1 MRAAICCVASAIMA
15 AGLIAV
21 AQERPDAALLQE
33 ILQIPAIDNH
43 THVPRV
49 DLPGEKDEEFD
60 ALPCDPLEPSAT
72 NFLLRPENPVYVA
85 AWKALWGYAYNDN
98 APEHVKEVV
107 AAREKEQ
114 KELGDKYPAWV
125 LEQLHTQI
133 MLANR
138 IAMGRGLAAPR
149 FRWVP
154 YDDALMYPL
163 DNTVMEENPDRKF
176 FYSREE
182 MLLKRYLNDLKL
194 SAAPATLDEYLK
206 KVVTPTLESQKKAGA
221 VAIKFEAAYLRS
233 LNFELAG
240 KAEATYTYGNSFRS
254 QGIDVTE
261 KHPIP
266 YGGLPDPA
274 GYTKLQDY
282 LFRYIAREAGRL
294 GMAVHLH
301 TGAGCGGY
309 FDLRGANPVQME
321 SLLDDP
327 LFRKTNFVLVHGG
340 PPYTHETAFLLGK
353 PNVYA
358 DFSEQTFL
366 LSPRALAAN
375 LRDWLE
381 WFPEKVLFGT
391 DLYPNTPQ
399 IGWEEIGWQAND
411 AGRRALA
418 LALTGMMNDGE
429 INRAQALE
437 MARMALHDNA
447 AKLYGLQ

>member
-1 MRAAICCVASAIMA
+1 MRMAIWSLMA
-15 AGLIAV
+15 ALMAMTLSAP
-21 AQERPDAALLQE
+21 AQEQPDAALLQE
-33 ILQIPAIDNH
+33 ILQMPAIDNH

-72 NFLLRPENPVYVA
+72 NFLLRPENPVYIR

-98 APEHVKEVV
+98 APAHVKEVV
-107 AAREKEQ
+107 AAREKKQ
-114 KELGDKYPAWV
+114 KELGEKYPAWV
-125 LEQLHTQI
+125 LDQLHTQI

-138 IAMGRGLAAPR
+138 IAMGRGVEAPR
-149 FRWVP
+149 FLWVP

-163 DNTVMEENPDRKF
+163 DNTVMEDTPDRKF

-182 MLLKRYLNDLKL
+182 MLLKRYLRDLKL

-206 KVVTPTLESQKKAGA
+206 KVVTPTLETQKKAGA

-233 LNFELAG
+233 LNFAP
-240 KAEATYTYGNSFRS
+240 ATQTEAASIYAR
-254 QGIDVTE
+254 
-261 KHPIP
+261 
-266 YGGLPDPA
+266 GGRGDQA
-274 GYTKLQDY
+274 AYTKLQDF

-309 FDLRGANPVQME
+309 FDLRGANPVQLE

-418 LALTGMMNDGE
+418 LALTGMMSDGE
-429 INRAQALE
+429 ITRAQALE
-437 MARMALHDNA
+437 MARMALHGNA